1 MLVQT
6 RHRQLHTSK
15 AFRKYKDKGI
25 RLYEI
30 TSSSLNLPGAAWVT
44 KYKGKERPPEPGP
57 NRINSLYLWEN
68 YGFIEFTENKVQLSL
83 KDIKG
88 KLVNSIA
95 IN

>member
-1 MLVQT
+1 MITGEMHFAMISQHDFLNNPG
-6 RHRQLHTSK
+6 REN
-15 AFRKYKDKGI
+15 D
-25 RLYEI
+25 LYEI

-88 KLVNSIA
+88 KLVNSIE